1 MCLIFCFE
9 NFDSYINNNLFL
21 FWLKKIGQEI
31 EAESAAANPL
41 VGANYVSLGCESC
54 SYVKALS
61 SCAENY
67 HLCSYS
73 ELYSGAYLLARKNG
87 WFKFNTDVWARESL
101 AELEKIKEN
110 ESLGDPNIL
119 KLSLCCSD
127 R

>member
-1 MCLIFCFE
+1 MLL
-9 NFDSYINNNLFL
+9 NQKDMH
-21 FWLKKIGQEI
+21 KIIHLHFFIKYLGQEI
-31 EAESAAANPL
+31 EAESTTANTL
-41 VGANYVSLGCESC
+41 VGANYIGLGCESC

-87 WFKFNTDVWARESL
+87 WFKFNTNVWARESL
-101 AELEKIKEN
+101 AELEKMKEK
-110 ESLGDPNIL
+110 ESLGDSNIL
-119 KLSLCCSD
+119 KLALCCSD